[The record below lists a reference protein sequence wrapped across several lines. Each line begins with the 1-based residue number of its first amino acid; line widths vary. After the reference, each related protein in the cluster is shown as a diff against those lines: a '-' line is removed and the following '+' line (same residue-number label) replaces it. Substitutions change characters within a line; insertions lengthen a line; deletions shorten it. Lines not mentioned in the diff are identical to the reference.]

1 MTEYGTMINN
11 QLIKHQEYH
20 DGDKT
25 LTYTEAPQQ
34 DGYVAVF
41 KWTERTDDIVQEW
54 WLVKDDSEPD
64 PYADELPDTEALNI
78 ILGETP

>member
-1 MTEYGTMINN
+1 MKYGTMINN
-11 QLIKHQEYH
+11 QLIIHKEHRE
-20 DGDKT
+20 GDKP

-34 DGYVAVF
+34 DGYIAVF

-64 PYADELPDTEALNI
+64 PYADELSDSEALE
-78 ILGETP
+78 ILLGGAE